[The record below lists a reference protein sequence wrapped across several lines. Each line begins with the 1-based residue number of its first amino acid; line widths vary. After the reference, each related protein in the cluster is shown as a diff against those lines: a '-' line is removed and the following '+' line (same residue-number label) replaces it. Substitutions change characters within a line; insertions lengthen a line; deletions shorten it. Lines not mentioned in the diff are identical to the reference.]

1 MYQLIGSP
9 QNRAFRAI
17 WMLEEIG
24 VDYELLKLALGSE
37 EMRRHNPLGKQ
48 PVLLVEGTAIPDT
61 LAILHF
67 LADRHD
73 ALRFP
78 AGSVERAV
86 QDGHTGFILDEMDSL
101 LWTVAKHTF
110 ALPEELRCPEVKDKV
125 RAEYARSLERL
136 EARIAG
142 PFLMGER
149 MTVPDILAV
158 HCLGWGL
165 VAKFPPPS
173 QALKD
178 YAKGLRSRPAYKAAQ
193 AA

>member
-1 MYQLIGSP
+1 MYTLIGSP
-9 QNRAFRAI
+9 QNRAFRVI

-24 VDYELLKLALGSE
+24 VDYTLQKLAPQSE
-37 EMRRHNPLGKQ
+37 ELRAHNPLGKM
-48 PVLLVEGTAIPDT
+48 PVLLTDGVAIPDT
-61 LAILHF
+61 LAIMHF
-67 LADRHD
+67 LADKHS
-73 ALRFP
+73 ALTYP
-78 AGSVERAV
+78 AGTVERAV
-86 QDGHTGFILDEMDSL
+86 QDAHTGFILDEMDSL

-110 ALPEELRCPEVKDKV
+110 ALPKDLRCPEVKDKV

-136 EARIAG
+136 EARIEG
-142 PFLMGER
+142 PYLMGDT

-178 YAKGLRSRPAYKAAQ
+178 YSKGLRSRDAYRAAQ